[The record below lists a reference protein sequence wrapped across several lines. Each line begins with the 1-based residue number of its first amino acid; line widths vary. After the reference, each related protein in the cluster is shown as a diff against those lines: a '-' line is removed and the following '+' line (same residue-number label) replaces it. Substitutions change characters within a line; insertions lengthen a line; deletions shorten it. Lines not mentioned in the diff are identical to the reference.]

1 MRPTVARCAIVKD
14 NFSTEQVTKIYENS
28 WEFTDIYVTNGVQV
42 NITYGPN
49 QRVVQTLD
57 SSKTTLHA
65 DTHVECTEVETDT
78 HLLTCP
84 GHTLLGSML
93 LIYQKLTETL
103 T

>member
-1 MRPTVARCAIVKD
+1 MSHVCAWGCINIQSTYTVMRPTVARCAIVKD

-57 SSKTTLHA
+57 
-65 DTHVECTEVETDT
+65 
-78 HLLTCP
+78 
-84 GHTLLGSML
+84 
-93 LIYQKLTETL
+93 
-103 T
+103 